1 MKITLNN
8 INEPFKRYKA
18 EYNGLT
24 AYGYT
29 RLIAIKNL
37 MFKLYV

>member
-1 MKITLNN
+1 MKITLDN

-18 EYNGLT
+18 EYQGLT

-37 MFKLYV
+37 IFKLSI